1 MSQKEKGKLYGLFF
15 YMIVSFKDL
24 DQLISVFLNVSCYMT
39 LISVLL
45 FRSLMYQTNLNKDTT
60 SVANCA
66 KLVEFLAMLQQ
77 WGKAA
82 R

>member
-1 MSQKEKGKLYGLFF
+1 
-15 YMIVSFKDL
+15 MIVSFKGL
-24 DQLISVFLNVSCYMT
+24 DQLISVLLLNVSCYMT

-60 SVANCA
+60 SVTNCA
-66 KLVEFLAMLQQ
+66 ELVEFLAMLQQ